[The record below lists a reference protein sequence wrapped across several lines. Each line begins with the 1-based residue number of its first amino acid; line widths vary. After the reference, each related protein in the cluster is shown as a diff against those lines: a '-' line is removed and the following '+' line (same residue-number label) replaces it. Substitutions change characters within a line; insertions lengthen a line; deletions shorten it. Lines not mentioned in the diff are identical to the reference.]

1 MQTKPQAKQKPGV
14 KLSIADAIAKGLCDE
29 AAAAARELLE
39 TMPPLDVVEKELI
52 PALDAVGEQYEKQI
66 IFLPQLMNA
75 AAASGAAF
83 DEVRRVIGQSSAAGE
98 GKGPIVLA
106 TVEGDIHD
114 IGKTSSEPCWKKLRF
129 SSCRSGARRT
139 GGARGRGSS
148 AIRCE
153 DRRPFRADDD
163 DRAQHGK
170 DDCASA

>member
-1 MQTKPQAKQKPGV
+1 M
-14 KLSIADAIAKGLCDE
+14 
-29 AAAAARELLE
+29 
-39 TMPPLDVVEKELI
+39 VEKELI

-114 IGKTSSEPCWKKLRF
+114 IGKNVVVGF
-129 SSCRSGARRT
+129 QNFF
-139 GGARGRGSS
+139 RGVLLCHAVTFIRGYSY
-148 AIRCE
+148 E
-153 DRRPFRADDD
+153 
-163 DRAQHGK
+163 
-170 DDCASA
+170 